1 MRIRTASKAKN
12 LHAAIDE
19 AWHRERQE
27 PTRPEC
33 DGTQL
38 SEDLHESIDAAWKG
52 SKMNHYTINEVGEM
66 LGISRSTIVRARQ
79 EGTLK
84 VTRVGK
90 AHVRISEQQIADYL
104 SLMNPPSQDGNEAGR
119 VAE

>member
-19 AWHRERQE
+19 AWHRERQ
-27 PTRPEC
+27 EC

-52 SKMNHYTINEVGEM
+52 SKMNHYTIHEVGEM
-66 LGISRSTIVRARQ
+66 LGISRSTIIRARRD
-79 EGTLK
+79 GTLQ

-90 AHVRISEQQIADYL
+90 AHVRISDQQIADYL
-104 SLMNPPSQDGNEAGR
+104 TLLNPPSQDGDEAGR